1 MSIVDIF
8 IIVFIL
14 IGGLLGLKRGAVKE
28 FISAIGFFVIVV
40 LSFLLKNP
48 LSVIFYENLPFFKF
62 GGIFKGVTAL
72 NIALYELIAFLV
84 VALVL
89 TFIWKLVEYASN
101 LMQKLIN
108 MTIILGLPSKI
119 IGFIIGVLEYYVLAF
134 IIIYILTIPIFSVK
148 PVIESK
154 GAQCILND
162 TPVISKFVKNSS
174 AFIGEFIEL
183 RDKYQVTESA
193 NEFNYE
199 TLDLFMK
206 YDIVDVKSVKKLKE
220 KNKISIDGIETL
232 IEKYEEEQ

>member
-1 MSIVDIF
+1 MNIVDV
-8 IIVFIL
+8 IIIIFIL
-14 IGGLLGLKRGAVKE
+14 IGGLLGFKRGAVKE
-28 FISAIGFFVIVV
+28 FVSAIGFFVIVV

-101 LMQKLIN
+101 IMQKIIN
-108 MTIILGLPSKI
+108 MTILLGLPSKI
-119 IGFIIGVLEYYVLAF
+119 IGFIIGLLEYYVLAF
-134 IIIYILTIPIFSVK
+134 IIIYILTLPIFSVK

-154 GAQCILND
+154 NARFILND
-162 TPVISKFVKNSS
+162 TPIISRFVKKSS
-174 AFIGEFIEL
+174 GFIGEFIEL
-183 RDKYQVTESA
+183 RNKYQVTESA
-193 NEFNYE
+193 NQFNYE

-220 KNKISIDGIETL
+220 KNKISIDGIDTL
-232 IEKYEEEQ
+232 IQKYEEEQ

>member
-101 LMQKLIN
+101 IMQKIIN
-108 MTIILGLPSKI
+108 MTILLGLPSKI
-119 IGFIIGVLEYYVLAF
+119 IGFIIGLLEYYVLAF
-134 IIIYILTIPIFSVK
+134 IIIYILTLPIFSVK
-148 PVIESK
+148 SVIESK
-154 GAQCILND
+154 NAKFILND
-162 TPVISKFVKNSS
+162 TPIISSFVKESTG
-174 AFIGEFIEL
+174 FIGEFIEL

-193 NEFNYE
+193 NQFNYE

-220 KNKISIDGIETL
+220 KNKISIDGIDTL
-232 IEKYEEEQ
+232 IQKYEEEQ

>member
-1 MSIVDIF
+1 MNVVDIF
-8 IIVFIL
+8 IIIFIL
-14 IGGLLGLKRGAVKE
+14 IGGFLGFKRGAVKE
-28 FISAIGFFVIVV
+28 FVSAIGFFVVVV

-84 VALVL
+84 AALIL
-89 TFIWKLVEYASN
+89 TLLWKLVGYASSIV
-101 LMQKLIN
+101 QKLIN
-108 MTIILGLPSKI
+108 MTFILGLPSKI
-119 IGFIIGVLEYYVLAF
+119 IGFIIGLLEYYVLAF
-134 IIIYILTIPIFSVK
+134 IIIYILTLPIFSVK
-148 PVIESK
+148 EVVESK
-154 GAQCILND
+154 NAQFILND
-162 TPVISKFVKNSS
+162 TPVISSFVKSS
-174 AFIGEFIEL
+174 TGFIGEFIEL

-220 KNKISIDGIETL
+220 KNKISIDGIDTL
-232 IEKYEEEQ
+232 IEKYEEEK

>member
-28 FISAIGFFVIVV
+28 FVSAIGFFVIVV

-193 NEFNYE
+193 NQFNYE

-220 KNKISIDGIETL
+220 KNKISIDGIDEL
-232 IEKYEEEQ
+232 IKKYEEEQ

>member
-101 LMQKLIN
+101 IMQKIIN
-108 MTIILGLPSKI
+108 MTILLGLPSKI
-119 IGFIIGVLEYYVLAF
+119 IGFIIGLLEYYVLAF
-134 IIIYILTIPIFSVK
+134 IIIYILTLPIFSVK

-154 GAQCILND
+154 NAQFILND
-162 TPVISKFVKNSS
+162 TPIISSFVKESTG
-174 AFIGEFIEL
+174 FIGEFIEL

-193 NEFNYE
+193 NQFNYE

-220 KNKISIDGIETL
+220 KNKISIDGIDTL
-232 IEKYEEEQ
+232 IQKYEEEQ

>member
-1 MSIVDIF
+1 MNIVDVIILIF
-8 IIVFIL
+8 ILF
-14 IGGLLGLKRGAVKE
+14 GGLLGFKRGAVKE
-28 FISAIGFFVIVV
+28 FVSAIGFFVIVV

-48 LSVIFYENLPFFKF
+48 LSVLFYENLPFFKF

-72 NIALYELIAFLV
+72 NIALYELIAFLA
-84 VALVL
+84 VALIL
-89 TFIWKLVEYASN
+89 TLLWKLVGFASSIV
-101 LMQKLIN
+101 QKIIN

-119 IGFIIGVLEYYVLAF
+119 IGFIIGIIEYYVLAF
-134 IIIYILTIPIFSVK
+134 MIIYILTLPIISFK
-148 PVIESK
+148 PVVESK
-154 GAQCILND
+154 GAQGILNE
-162 TPVISKFVKNSS
+162 TPIISRFVKKSS
-174 AFIGEFIEL
+174 GFIGEFIEL

-193 NEFNYE
+193 NQFNYE

>member
-28 FISAIGFFVIVV
+28 FVSAIGFFVIVV

-101 LMQKLIN
+101 IMQKIIN
-108 MTIILGLPSKI
+108 MTILLGLPSKI
-119 IGFIIGVLEYYVLAF
+119 IGFIIGLLEYYVLAF
-134 IIIYILTIPIFSVK
+134 IIIYILTLPIFSVK

-154 GAQCILND
+154 NAQFILND
-162 TPVISKFVKNSS
+162 TPIISSFVKESTG
-174 AFIGEFIEL
+174 FIGEFIEL

-193 NEFNYE
+193 NQFNYE

-220 KNKISIDGIETL
+220 KNKISIDGIDTL
-232 IEKYEEEQ
+232 IQKYEEEQ

>member
-1 MSIVDIF
+1 MNVVDIF
-8 IIVFIL
+8 IIIFIL
-14 IGGLLGLKRGAVKE
+14 IGGFLGFKRGAVKE
-28 FISAIGFFVIVV
+28 FVSAIGFFVVVV

-84 VALVL
+84 AALIL
-89 TFIWKLVEYASN
+89 TLLWKLVGYASSIV
-101 LMQKLIN
+101 QKLIN
-108 MTIILGLPSKI
+108 MTFILGLPSKI

-134 IIIYILTIPIFSVK
+134 IIIYILTLPIFSVK
-148 PVIESK
+148 EVVESK
-154 GAQCILND
+154 NAKFILND
-162 TPVISKFVKNSS
+162 TPVISSFVKNSTG
-174 AFIGEFIEL
+174 FIGKFIEL

-220 KNKISIDGIETL
+220 KNKISIDGIDTL
-232 IEKYEEEQ
+232 IEKYEEEK

>member
-1 MSIVDIF
+1 MNIVDVL
-8 IIVFIL
+8 IIIFIL
-14 IGGLLGLKRGAVKE
+14 IGGLLGFKRGAVKE
-28 FISAIGFFVIVV
+28 FVSAIGFFVIVV

-89 TFIWKLVEYASN
+89 TFIWKLVGYASSIV
-101 LMQKLIN
+101 QKIIN

-119 IGFIIGVLEYYVLAF
+119 IGFIIGIFEYYVLAF
-134 IIIYILTIPIFSVK
+134 IIIYILTLPIFSVK
-148 PVIESK
+148 EVVESK
-154 GAQCILND
+154 NAKFILND
-162 TPVISKFVKNSS
+162 TPVISRFVKNSTG
-174 AFIGEFIEL
+174 FINEFVEL

-193 NEFNYE
+193 NQFNYE

-220 KNKISIDGIETL
+220 KNKISIDGIDTL

>member
-1 MSIVDIF
+1 MNIVDVL
-8 IIVFIL
+8 IIIFIL
-14 IGGLLGLKRGAVKE
+14 IGGLLGFKRGAVKE
-28 FISAIGFFVIVV
+28 FVSAIGFFVIVV

-89 TFIWKLVEYASN
+89 TFIWKLVGYASSIV
-101 LMQKLIN
+101 QKIIN
-108 MTIILGLPSKI
+108 MTVILGLPSKI
-119 IGFIIGVLEYYVLAF
+119 IGFIIGIFEYYVLAF
-134 IIIYILTIPIFSVK
+134 IIIYILTLPIFSVK
-148 PVIESK
+148 EVVESK
-154 GAQCILND
+154 NAKFILND
-162 TPVISKFVKNSS
+162 TPVISSFVKNSTG
-174 AFIGEFIEL
+174 FINEFVEL

-193 NEFNYE
+193 NQFNYE

-220 KNKISIDGIETL
+220 KNKISIDGIDTL

>member
-1 MSIVDIF
+1 MSLVDLIIIIF
-8 IIVFIL
+8 I
-14 IGGLLGLKRGAVKE
+14 LLGGFLGFKRGAVKE
-28 FISAIGFFVIVV
+28 FVSAIGFFVIVV

-48 LSVIFYENLPFFKF
+48 LSVIFYQNLPFFKF

-72 NIALYELIAFLV
+72 NIALYEFIAFLV

-89 TFIWKLVEYASN
+89 TFIWKLVGYASSII
-101 LMQKLIN
+101 QKIIN

-119 IGFIIGVLEYYVLAF
+119 IGFIIGILEYYVLAF

-148 PVIESK
+148 AVVESK
-154 GAQCILND
+154 NAQFILND
-162 TPVISKFVKNSS
+162 TPIISSFVKNSS
-174 AFIGEFIEL
+174 GFISEFIEL

-193 NEFNYE
+193 NQFNYE

-220 KNKISIDGIETL
+220 KNKISIDGIEEL
-232 IEKYEEEQ
+232 IQKYEEEQ

>member
-101 LMQKLIN
+101 IMQKIIN
-108 MTIILGLPSKI
+108 MTILLGLPSKI
-119 IGFIIGVLEYYVLAF
+119 IGFIIGLLEYYVLAF

-154 GAQCILND
+154 NAKFILND
-162 TPVISKFVKNSS
+162 TPIISSFVKESTG
-174 AFIGEFIEL
+174 FIGEFIEL

-193 NEFNYE
+193 NQFNYE

-220 KNKISIDGIETL
+220 KNKISIDGIDAL
-232 IEKYEEEQ
+232 IQKYEEEQ

>member
-1 MSIVDIF
+1 MSIVDV
-8 IIVFIL
+8 IIIIFIL
-14 IGGLLGLKRGAVKE
+14 IGGFLGFKRGAVKE
-28 FISAIGFFVIVV
+28 FVSAIGFFVVVV

-89 TFIWKLVEYASN
+89 TLLWKLVGCASSIV
-101 LMQKLIN
+101 QKIIN
-108 MTIILGLPSKI
+108 MTFILGLPSKI
-119 IGFIIGVLEYYVLAF
+119 IGFIIGVIEYYVLAF

-154 GAQCILND
+154 NAQFILND
-162 TPVISKFVKNSS
+162 TPIISSFVKESTG
-174 AFIGEFIEL
+174 FIGEFIEL

-193 NEFNYE
+193 NQFNYE

-220 KNKISIDGIETL
+220 KNKISIDGIDTL

>member
-28 FISAIGFFVIVV
+28 FISSIGFFVIVV

-48 LSVIFYENLPFFKF
+48 LSAIFYENLPFFKF

-101 LMQKLIN
+101 IMQKIIN
-108 MTIILGLPSKI
+108 MTILLGLPSKI
-119 IGFIIGVLEYYVLAF
+119 IGFIIGLLEYYVLAF
-134 IIIYILTIPIFSVK
+134 IIIYILTLPIFSVK

-154 GAQCILND
+154 NAQFILND
-162 TPVISKFVKNSS
+162 TPIISSFVKESTG
-174 AFIGEFIEL
+174 FIGEFIEL

-193 NEFNYE
+193 NQFNYE

-220 KNKISIDGIETL
+220 KNKISIDGIDTL
-232 IEKYEEEQ
+232 IQKYEEEQ

>member
-1 MSIVDIF
+1 MNIVDVF
-8 IIVFIL
+8 ILIFIL
-14 IGGLLGLKRGAVKE
+14 IGGALGFKRGAVKE
-28 FISAIGFFVIVV
+28 FVSAIGFFVIVV

-89 TFIWKLVEYASN
+89 TFIWKLVECASN
-101 LMQKLIN
+101 VMQKIIN
-108 MTIILGLPSKI
+108 MTIFLGLPSKI
-119 IGFIIGVLEYYVLAF
+119 IGLIIGIMEYYVIAF
-134 IIIYILTIPIFSVK
+134 IIIYILTLPIISCK

-154 GAQCILND
+154 GAQGILNE
-162 TPVISKFVKNSS
+162 TPIISRFVKESS
-174 AFIGEFIEL
+174 GFIGEFIEL

-193 NEFNYE
+193 NQFNYE

-220 KNKISIDGIETL
+220 KNKISIDGIDEL
-232 IEKYEEEQ
+232 IKKYEEEQ

>member
-193 NEFNYE
+193 NQFNYE

-220 KNKISIDGIETL
+220 KNKISIDGIDTL
-232 IEKYEEEQ
+232 IQKYEEEQ

>member
-193 NEFNYE
+193 NQFNYE

>member
-1 MSIVDIF
+1 MNIVDLL
-8 IIVFIL
+8 IIIFIL

-28 FISAIGFFVIVV
+28 FITAIGFFVIVV

-154 GAQCILND
+154 GAQGILND

-193 NEFNYE
+193 NQFNYE

-220 KNKISIDGIETL
+220 KNKISIDGIENL
-232 IEKYEEEQ
+232 IKKYEEEQ

>member
-101 LMQKLIN
+101 IMQKIIN
-108 MTIILGLPSKI
+108 MTILLGLPSKI
-119 IGFIIGVLEYYVLAF
+119 IGFIIGLVEYYVLAF
-134 IIIYILTIPIFSVK
+134 IIIYILTLPIFSVK
-148 PVIESK
+148 SVIESK
-154 GAQCILND
+154 NAKFILND
-162 TPVISKFVKNSS
+162 TPIISSFVKESTG
-174 AFIGEFIEL
+174 FIGEFIEL

-193 NEFNYE
+193 NQFNYE

-220 KNKISIDGIETL
+220 KNKISIDGIDTL
-232 IEKYEEEQ
+232 IQKYEEEQ

>member
-1 MSIVDIF
+1 MNIVDVIIIIF
-8 IIVFIL
+8 VL
-14 IGGLLGLKRGAVKE
+14 IGGLLGFKRGAVKE
-28 FISAIGFFVIVV
+28 FVSAIGFFVVVV

-72 NIALYELIAFLV
+72 NIALYELIAFLT

-89 TFIWKLVEYASN
+89 TLLWKLVGCASSIV
-101 LMQKLIN
+101 QKIIN
-108 MTIILGLPSKI
+108 MTFILGLPSKI
-119 IGFIIGVLEYYVLAF
+119 IGFIIGVIEYYVLAF

-148 PVIESK
+148 PVLESK
-154 GAQCILND
+154 GAQGILNE
-162 TPVISKFVKNSS
+162 TPVISKFVKKSTG
-174 AFIGEFIEL
+174 FINEFVEL

-220 KNKISIDGIETL
+220 KNKISIDGIDTL
-232 IEKYEEEQ
+232 IQKYEEEQ

>member
-101 LMQKLIN
+101 IMQKIIN
-108 MTIILGLPSKI
+108 MTILLGLPSKI
-119 IGFIIGVLEYYVLAF
+119 IGFIIGLLEYYVLAF
-134 IIIYILTIPIFSVK
+134 IIIYILTLPIFSVK

-154 GAQCILND
+154 NAKFILND
-162 TPVISKFVKNSS
+162 TPIISSFVKESTG
-174 AFIGEFIEL
+174 FIGEFIEL

-193 NEFNYE
+193 NQFNYE

-206 YDIVDVKSVKKLKE
+206 YDIVDIKSVKKLKE
-220 KNKISIDGIETL
+220 KNKISIDGIDTL
-232 IEKYEEEQ
+232 IQKYEEEQ

>member
-101 LMQKLIN
+101 IMQKIIN
-108 MTIILGLPSKI
+108 MTILLGLPSKI
-119 IGFIIGVLEYYVLAF
+119 IGFIIGLLEYYVLAF
-134 IIIYILTIPIFSVK
+134 IIIYILTLPIFSVK

-154 GAQCILND
+154 NAKFILND
-162 TPVISKFVKNSS
+162 TPIISSFVKESS
-174 AFIGEFIEL
+174 GFIGEFIEL

-193 NEFNYE
+193 NQFNYE

-220 KNKISIDGIETL
+220 KNKISIDGIDTL
-232 IEKYEEEQ
+232 IQKYEEEQ

>member
-101 LMQKLIN
+101 IMQKIIN
-108 MTIILGLPSKI
+108 MTILLGLPSKI
-119 IGFIIGVLEYYVLAF
+119 IGFIIGLLEYYVLAF
-134 IIIYILTIPIFSVK
+134 IIIYILTLPIFSVK

-154 GAQCILND
+154 NAKFILND
-162 TPVISKFVKNSS
+162 TPIISSFVKESTG
-174 AFIGEFIEL
+174 FIGEFIEL

-193 NEFNYE
+193 NQFNYE

-220 KNKISIDGIETL
+220 KNKISIDGIDTL
-232 IEKYEEEQ
+232 IQKYEEEQ

>member
-1 MSIVDIF
+1 MNIVDIF

-101 LMQKLIN
+101 IMQKIIN
-108 MTIILGLPSKI
+108 MTILLGLPSKI
-119 IGFIIGVLEYYVLAF
+119 IGFIIGLLEYYVLAF
-134 IIIYILTIPIFSVK
+134 IIIYILTLPIFSVK

-154 GAQCILND
+154 NAQFILND
-162 TPVISKFVKNSS
+162 TPIISSFVKESTG
-174 AFIGEFIEL
+174 FIGEFIEL

-193 NEFNYE
+193 NQFNYE

-220 KNKISIDGIETL
+220 KNKISIDGIDTL
-232 IEKYEEEQ
+232 IQKYEEEQ

>member
-1 MSIVDIF
+1 MNIVDV
-8 IIVFIL
+8 IIIIFIL
-14 IGGLLGLKRGAVKE
+14 IGGLLGFKRGAVKE
-28 FISAIGFFVIVV
+28 FVSAIGFFVVVV

-72 NIALYELIAFLV
+72 NIALYELIAFLT

-89 TFIWKLVEYASN
+89 TLLWKLVGCASSIV
-101 LMQKLIN
+101 QKIIN
-108 MTIILGLPSKI
+108 MTFILGLPSKI
-119 IGFIIGVLEYYVLAF
+119 IGFIIGVIEYYVLAF

-148 PVIESK
+148 PVLESK
-154 GAQCILND
+154 GAQGILNE
-162 TPVISKFVKNSS
+162 TPVISKFVKKSTG
-174 AFIGEFIEL
+174 FINEFVEL

-220 KNKISIDGIETL
+220 KNKISIDGIDTL
-232 IEKYEEEQ
+232 IQKYEEEQ

>member
-1 MSIVDIF
+1 MNIVDVL
-8 IIVFIL
+8 IIIFIL
-14 IGGLLGLKRGAVKE
+14 IGGLLGFKRGAVKE
-28 FISAIGFFVIVV
+28 FVSAIGFFVIVV

-89 TFIWKLVEYASN
+89 TFIWKLVGYASSIV
-101 LMQKLIN
+101 QKIIN

-119 IGFIIGVLEYYVLAF
+119 IGFIIGIFEYYVLAF
-134 IIIYILTIPIFSVK
+134 IIIYILTLPIFSVK
-148 PVIESK
+148 EVVESK
-154 GAQCILND
+154 NAKFILND
-162 TPVISKFVKNSS
+162 TPVISRFVKNSTG
-174 AFIGEFIEL
+174 FINEFVEL

-193 NEFNYE
+193 NQFNYE

-220 KNKISIDGIETL
+220 KNKISIDGIDTL
-232 IEKYEEEQ
+232 IQKYEEEQ